1 MRQSRIG
8 EFELIRSLRRA
19 TVIPHGVEA
28 SVLTGIGDDA
38 AILKPRPG
46 RVILATTDL
55 LAERIHFNLTFTSY
69 RQLGY
74 KAAMASLS
82 DIAAMGGAPRFL
94 LIALALPPRE
104 TPRDVEAIY
113 AGIRAACDPA
123 GVAVVGGDTSASR
136 TDMFLAVMVLGDV
149 APQDA
154 LRRSGARAGDRLYVT
169 GTLGDAQAGLE
180 ILLRRRKKSRAVKT
194 TPTHPSGAPIAPTV
208 AMGHEGEGGGGGDL
222 VYLIRR
228 HLMPKA
234 RLIEGRILA
243 ERRLASAAID
253 VSDGLAGDIRHIC
266 EESRVG
272 CLIDARRLPLSPHLL
287 AHAQA
292 HKRDPIAYALTGGE
306 DYELL
311 FTVPPAKVS
320 RVDSL
325 IRRRLLPAT
334 SIGQITPRRQGLR
347 LIGVDG
353 SVNPLTATG
362 YEHRLG

>member
-123 GVAVVGGDTSASR
+123 GVAVVGGDTSSSR
-136 TDMFLAVMVLGDV
+136 TDLFLAVMVLGDA
-149 APQDA
+149 APGA
-154 LRRSGARAGDRLYVT
+154 VLRRSGARAGDRLYVT
-169 GTLGDAQAGLE
+169 GTLGDAKAGFELLQA
-180 ILLRRRKKSRAVKT
+180 RKRTNA
-194 TPTHPSGAPIAPTV
+194 
-208 AMGHEGEGGGGGDL
+208 
-222 VYLIRR
+222 YLITR
-228 HLMPKA
+228 HLMPTA
-234 RLIEGRILA
+234 RLKEARHLA
-243 ERRLASAAID
+243 DGRLASAAID

-272 CLIDARRLPLSPHLL
+272 CLIDARKLPLSPQLL
-287 AHAQA
+287 THARA
-292 HKRDPIAYALTGGE
+292 RKRDPIAYALSGGE

-311 FTVPPAKVS
+311 FTVPPAKVP
-320 RVDSL
+320 RVDTL
-325 IRRRLLPAT
+325 IRLQQLRAT
-334 SIGQITPRRQGLR
+334 AIGVMTPSRQGLR
-347 LIGVDG
+347 LVGVDG
-353 SVNPLTATG
+353 TVGPLTAKG
-362 YEHRLG
+362 YEHRFG